1 MKRFI
6 YITVAS
12 LITMTACTPS
22 EDPITP
28 SGNYSV
34 LRMEFPQGNNSWDE
48 DIKEIHDK
56 YGVYLLY
63 KDITPA
69 DLNRKWTGIG
79 TGKLYYGDDVPG
91 TEVPYYVDFFKN
103 NVFPYASTEMIQKN
117 FPVKIYLQKD
127 FRGVDPNLGGGDDSG
142 TGGTGGT
149 GTGGTG
155 TGGTGGT
162 GTGTGGTGT
171 GTGTGGTGT
180 GTGTG
185 GTGTGTGTGGT
196 GTGTGTG
203 GTGTGTGTGGTG
215 TGTGTGGTGTGTG
228 TGGTGTG
235 TGTGGTGTGTGTGT
249 GGTGTGTGTG
259 GTGTG
264 TDTGSTEI
272 YIPDVA
278 GFTPT
283 KFDGFDYW
291 AISFSNTELYWLQK
305 RAELKDKENKTDVEK
320 AELAKANEALAV
332 KRFSFI
338 NQFLTS
344 QRMDNTLPEPEG
356 LRDGMD
362 FVSRLDRSNP
372 NHKNYVFN
380 RGLIRWVDDNGVEEE
395 SLWSIATTYYKQ
407 PNYNSSG
414 MYRDFFSLYIRAA
427 MRFSPEEFY
436 EKYPKEKYPLISE
449 KYELVVRYMKDKYG
463 IDLPGI
469 AKGSGTTTEK

>member
-1 MKRFI
+1 MKKFI
-6 YITVAS
+6 NITVAS

-155 TGGTGGT
+155 TGGTGT
-162 GTGTGGTGT
+162 GTG
-171 GTGTGGTGT
+171 
-180 GTGTG
+180 
-185 GTGTGTGTGGT
+185 
-196 GTGTGTG
+196 
-203 GTGTGTGTGGTG
+203 
-215 TGTGTGGTGTGTG
+215 
-228 TGGTGTG
+228 
-235 TGTGGTGTGTGTGT
+235 
-249 GGTGTGTGTG
+249 
-259 GTGTG
+259 
-264 TDTGSTEI
+264 TGSTEI

-380 RGLIRWVDDNGVEEE
+380 RGLIRWVDDNGVEEG

>member
-103 NVFPYASTEMIQKN
+103 NIFPYASTEMIQKN

-155 TGGTGGT
+155 TGTGTG

-171 GTGTGGTGT
+171 G
-180 GTGTG
+180 
-185 GTGTGTGTGGT
+185 
-196 GTGTGTG
+196 
-203 GTGTGTGTGGTG
+203 
-215 TGTGTGGTGTGTG
+215 
-228 TGGTGTG
+228 
-235 TGTGGTGTGTGTGT
+235 
-249 GGTGTGTGTG
+249 
-259 GTGTG
+259 
-264 TDTGSTEI
+264 TGSTEI

-320 AELAKANEALAV
+320 AELAKANEAMAV

-362 FVSRLDRSNP
+362 FVSSLNRSNP

>member
-142 TGGTGGT
+142 TGGTGTGGTGTGGTGGT

-162 GTGTGGTGT
+162 GTGGT
-171 GTGTGGTGT
+171 
-180 GTGTG
+180 
-185 GTGTGTGTGGT
+185 
-196 GTGTGTG
+196 
-203 GTGTGTGTGGTG
+203 
-215 TGTGTGGTGTGTG
+215 
-228 TGGTGTG
+228 
-235 TGTGGTGTGTGTGT
+235 
-249 GGTGTGTGTG
+249 

-320 AELAKANEALAV
+320 AELAKANETMAV

-362 FVSRLDRSNP
+362 FVSSLNRSNP

-395 SLWSIATTYYKQ
+395 SLWSIYTSYYKQ
-407 PNYNSSG
+407 PNYNSG
-414 MYRDFFSLYIRAA
+414 GFYRDFFSLYIRAA

>member
-142 TGGTGGT
+142 TGGTGCTGTGCTGTGGT

-171 GTGTGGTGT
+171 GTGTG
-180 GTGTG
+180 TG
-185 GTGTGTGTGGT
+185 GTGTG
-196 GTGTGTG
+196 
-203 GTGTGTGTGGTG
+203 
-215 TGTGTGGTGTGTG
+215 
-228 TGGTGTG
+228 
-235 TGTGGTGTGTGTGT
+235 
-249 GGTGTGTGTG
+249 
-259 GTGTG
+259 
-264 TDTGSTEI
+264 TGSTEI

-320 AELAKANEALAV
+320 AELAKANEAMAV

-362 FVSRLDRSNP
+362 FVSSLNRSNP

>member
-127 FRGVDPNLGGGDDSG
+127 FRGVDPNLGGDDSG

-185 GTGTGTGTGGT
+185 TGGT
-196 GTGTGTG
+196 GTG
-203 GTGTGTGTGGTG
+203 
-215 TGTGTGGTGTGTG
+215 
-228 TGGTGTG
+228 
-235 TGTGGTGTGTGTGT
+235 
-249 GGTGTGTGTG
+249 GTGTG

-320 AELAKANEALAV
+320 AELAKANETMAV

-362 FVSRLDRSNP
+362 FVSSLNRSNP

-395 SLWSIATTYYKQ
+395 SLWSIYTSYYKQ
-407 PNYNSSG
+407 PNYNSG
-414 MYRDFFSLYIRAA
+414 GFYRDFFSLYIRAA

>member
-171 GTGTGGTGT
+171 GGTGTGGTGTGGTGGT

-185 GTGTGTGTGGT
+185 GTGTGTG

-203 GTGTGTGTGGTG
+203 GTGTG
-215 TGTGTGGTGTGTG
+215 
-228 TGGTGTG
+228 
-235 TGTGGTGTGTGTGT
+235 
-249 GGTGTGTGTG
+249 
-259 GTGTG
+259 
-264 TDTGSTEI
+264 TGSTEI

-320 AELAKANEALAV
+320 AELAKANETMAV

-362 FVSRLDRSNP
+362 FVSSLNRSNP

-395 SLWSIATTYYKQ
+395 SLWSIYTSYYKQ
-407 PNYNSSG
+407 PNYNSG
-414 MYRDFFSLYIRAA
+414 GFYRDFFSLYIRAA

-469 AKGSGTTTEK
+469 AKGSDTTTEK

>member
-155 TGGTGGT
+155 TGT
-162 GTGTGGTGT
+162 GTG
-171 GTGTGGTGT
+171 
-180 GTGTG
+180 
-185 GTGTGTGTGGT
+185 
-196 GTGTGTG
+196 
-203 GTGTGTGTGGTG
+203 
-215 TGTGTGGTGTGTG
+215 
-228 TGGTGTG
+228 
-235 TGTGGTGTGTGTGT
+235 
-249 GGTGTGTGTG
+249 GTGTG

-320 AELAKANEALAV
+320 AELAKANEAMAV

-362 FVSRLDRSNP
+362 FVSSLNRSNP
-372 NHKNYVFN
+372 NRQNYVFN

-395 SLWSIATTYYKQ
+395 SLWSIYTSYYKQ
-407 PNYNSSG
+407 PNYNSG
-414 MYRDFFSLYIRAA
+414 GFYRDFFSLYIRAA

-469 AKGSGTTTEK
+469 AKGSDTTTEK

>member
-142 TGGTGGT
+142 TGGTGCTGTGCT

-171 GTGTGGTGT
+171 GTGTG
-180 GTGTG
+180 TG
-185 GTGTGTGTGGT
+185 GTGTG
-196 GTGTGTG
+196 
-203 GTGTGTGTGGTG
+203 
-215 TGTGTGGTGTGTG
+215 
-228 TGGTGTG
+228 
-235 TGTGGTGTGTGTGT
+235 
-249 GGTGTGTGTG
+249 
-259 GTGTG
+259 
-264 TDTGSTEI
+264 TGSTEI

-320 AELAKANEALAV
+320 AELAKANEAMAV

-362 FVSRLDRSNP
+362 FVSSLNRSNP

>member
-127 FRGVDPNLGGGDDSG
+127 FRGVDPNLEGGDDSG
-142 TGGTGGT
+142 TGGTGGTGTGGT

-185 GTGTGTGTGGT
+185 TGGT
-196 GTGTGTG
+196 GTG
-203 GTGTGTGTGGTG
+203 
-215 TGTGTGGTGTGTG
+215 
-228 TGGTGTG
+228 
-235 TGTGGTGTGTGTGT
+235 
-249 GGTGTGTGTG
+249 
-259 GTGTG
+259 
-264 TDTGSTEI
+264 TGSTEI

-320 AELAKANEALAV
+320 AELTKANETMAV

-362 FVSRLDRSNP
+362 FVSSLNRSNP

-395 SLWSIATTYYKQ
+395 SLGSIYTSYYKQ
-407 PNYNSSG
+407 PNYNSG
-414 MYRDFFSLYIRAA
+414 GFYRDFFSLYIRAA

>member
-180 GTGTG
+180 G
-185 GTGTGTGTGGT
+185 GTGTGTGGT
-196 GTGTGTG
+196 GTGTG
-203 GTGTGTGTGGTG
+203 GTGTGTGGTG
-215 TGTGTGGTGTGTG
+215 TG
-228 TGGTGTG
+228 
-235 TGTGGTGTGTGTGT
+235 
-249 GGTGTGTGTG
+249 
-259 GTGTG
+259 
-264 TDTGSTEI
+264 TGSTEI

-320 AELAKANEALAV
+320 AELAKANETMAV

-362 FVSRLDRSNP
+362 FVSSLNRSNP

-395 SLWSIATTYYKQ
+395 SLWSIYTSYYKQ
-407 PNYNSSG
+407 PNYNSG
-414 MYRDFFSLYIRAA
+414 GFYRDFFSLYIRAA

>member
-155 TGGTGGT
+155 TGGTGTG
-162 GTGTGGTGT
+162 GTGTGGTG
-171 GTGTGGTGT
+171 
-180 GTGTG
+180 
-185 GTGTGTGTGGT
+185 
-196 GTGTGTG
+196 
-203 GTGTGTGTGGTG
+203 
-215 TGTGTGGTGTGTG
+215 
-228 TGGTGTG
+228 GTG

-249 GGTGTGTGTG
+249 GGTGTG
-259 GTGTG
+259 
-264 TDTGSTEI
+264 TGSTEI

-320 AELAKANEALAV
+320 AELAKANETMAV

-362 FVSRLDRSNP
+362 FVSSLNRSNP

-395 SLWSIATTYYKQ
+395 SLWSIYTSYYKQ
-407 PNYNSSG
+407 PNYNSG
-414 MYRDFFSLYIRAA
+414 GFYRDFFSLYIRAA

>member
-69 DLNRKWTGIG
+69 DLNRKWTGVG

-127 FRGVDPNLGGGDDSG
+127 FRGVDPNLGGDDSG

-149 GTGGTG
+149 GTG
-155 TGGTGGT
+155 
-162 GTGTGGTGT
+162 
-171 GTGTGGTGT
+171 
-180 GTGTG
+180 
-185 GTGTGTGTGGT
+185 
-196 GTGTGTG
+196 
-203 GTGTGTGTGGTG
+203 
-215 TGTGTGGTGTGTG
+215 
-228 TGGTGTG
+228 
-235 TGTGGTGTGTGTGT
+235 
-249 GGTGTGTGTG
+249 GTG

-449 KYELVVRYMKDKYG
+449 KYELVVRCMKDKYG

>member
-171 GTGTGGTGT
+171 GTGTG
-180 GTGTG
+180 TG
-185 GTGTGTGTGGT
+185 GTGTG
-196 GTGTGTG
+196 
-203 GTGTGTGTGGTG
+203 
-215 TGTGTGGTGTGTG
+215 
-228 TGGTGTG
+228 
-235 TGTGGTGTGTGTGT
+235 
-249 GGTGTGTGTG
+249 
-259 GTGTG
+259 
-264 TDTGSTEI
+264 TGSTEI

-320 AELAKANEALAV
+320 AELAKANETMAV

-362 FVSRLDRSNP
+362 FVSSLNRSNP

-395 SLWSIATTYYKQ
+395 SLWSIYTSYYKQ
-407 PNYNSSG
+407 PNYNSG
-414 MYRDFFSLYIRAA
+414 GFYRDFFSLYIRAA

>member
-155 TGGTGGT
+155 GT
-162 GTGTGGTGT
+162 GTGTGGT
-171 GTGTGGTGT
+171 
-180 GTGTG
+180 
-185 GTGTGTGTGGT
+185 
-196 GTGTGTG
+196 
-203 GTGTGTGTGGTG
+203 
-215 TGTGTGGTGTGTG
+215 
-228 TGGTGTG
+228 
-235 TGTGGTGTGTGTGT
+235 
-249 GGTGTGTGTG
+249 GTGTGTGTG

-272 YIPDVA
+272 YIPDVT

-320 AELAKANEALAV
+320 AELAKANETMAV

-362 FVSRLDRSNP
+362 FVSSLNRSNP

-395 SLWSIATTYYKQ
+395 SLWSIYSSYYKQ
-407 PNYNSSG
+407 PNYNSG
-414 MYRDFFSLYIRAA
+414 GFYRDFFSLYIRAA

-469 AKGSGTTTEK
+469 AKGLGTTTEK

>member
-127 FRGVDPNLGGGDDSG
+127 FRGVDPNLGGDDSG
-142 TGGTGGT
+142 TGGTGGTGTGGAGTGGTGT

-162 GTGTGGTGT
+162 GTGTGAGTGGTGT
-171 GTGTGGTGT
+171 GAGTGTGGTGT
-180 GTGTG
+180 GTG
-185 GTGTGTGTGGT
+185 
-196 GTGTGTG
+196 
-203 GTGTGTGTGGTG
+203 
-215 TGTGTGGTGTGTG
+215 
-228 TGGTGTG
+228 
-235 TGTGGTGTGTGTGT
+235 
-249 GGTGTGTGTG
+249 
-259 GTGTG
+259 
-264 TDTGSTEI
+264 TGSTEI

-380 RGLIRWVDDNGVEEE
+380 RGLIRWVDDNGVEEG

>member
-155 TGGTGGT
+155 TGGTG
-162 GTGTGGTGT
+162 
-171 GTGTGGTGT
+171 
-180 GTGTG
+180 
-185 GTGTGTGTGGT
+185 
-196 GTGTGTG
+196 
-203 GTGTGTGTGGTG
+203 G

>member
-127 FRGVDPNLGGGDDSG
+127 FRGVDPNLGGDDSG

-149 GTGGTG
+149 GTGGAG
-155 TGGTGGT
+155 TG
-162 GTGTGGTGT
+162 
-171 GTGTGGTGT
+171 
-180 GTGTG
+180 
-185 GTGTGTGTGGT
+185 
-196 GTGTGTG
+196 
-203 GTGTGTGTGGTG
+203 
-215 TGTGTGGTGTGTG
+215 
-228 TGGTGTG
+228 GTG

-249 GGTGTGTGTG
+249 GGTGTGTG
-259 GTGTG
+259 
-264 TDTGSTEI
+264 TGSTEI

-320 AELAKANEALAV
+320 AELAKANEAMAV

-344 QRMDNTLPEPEG
+344 QRMDNTLSEPEG

-362 FVSRLDRSNP
+362 FVSSLNRSNP

-469 AKGSGTTTEK
+469 AKGSDTTTEK

>member
-203 GTGTGTGTGGTG
+203 
-215 TGTGTGGTGTGTG
+215 
-228 TGGTGTG
+228 GTG